1 MIQYIHDGGPSIMI
15 PLVILS
21 IISLAFILERIWRYF
36 KVPLGEKAD
45 KILND
50 ATDALTTGE
59 IEAAV
64 ESCQKHKNMLTYV
77 YLKILERFEFLARE
91 KRTIGEMRSE
101 LGLTAEENSRAYLEE
116 YISIIY
122 TVSTVSPLLGLL
134 GTIIGM
140 IKSFAAIT
148 ESGVGDPS
156 VVSAGISMAL
166 ITTATGLIIAIPSV
180 LAYSFFRRIVE
191 KRLIQVEPYQTLF
204 INALLRDLARF
215 RTYKEMLLTAYRDG
229 VLNKDEV
236 QFLKEKRIELNI
248 ADEEGAKLEQ
258 EVKGILGL
266 QQ

>member
-1 MIQYIHDGGPSIMI
+1 MIQYIHDGGPEIMI

-21 IISLAFILERIWRYF
+21 IISLSFILERIWRYF
-36 KVPLGEKAD
+36 KVPLGDNAN
-45 KILND
+45 KILQG
-50 ATDALTTGE
+50 ATEALTSGE

-64 ESCQKHKNMLTYV
+64 GFCQKNKNMLTYV

-91 KRTIGEMRSE
+91 KRSITEMRSE
-101 LGLTAEENSRAYLEE
+101 LGLAAEENSRTYLEE

-148 ESGVGDPS
+148 ASGVGDPT

-180 LAYSFFRRIVE
+180 LAYSFFKRMVE
-191 KRLIQVEPYQTLF
+191 KRLVQTEPYQTLF
-204 INALLRDLARF
+204 INGLLRDLARF

-229 VLNKDEV
+229 VLNKDE
-236 QFLKEKRIELNI
+236 QRFLKEKRVELNI
-248 ADEEGAKLEQ
+248 ADEEGERLES
-258 EVKGILGL
+258 EVKKMLDL
-266 QQ
+266 

>member
-15 PLVILS
+15 PLILLS
-21 IISLAFILERIWRYF
+21 IISLAFILERLWRYF
-36 KVPLGEKAD
+36 NVPSGDKAD
-45 KILND
+45 KVLRG
-50 ATDALTTGE
+50 ATDSLTTGE

-64 ESCQKHKNMLTYV
+64 KFCQKNKNMLTFV
-77 YLKILERFEFLARE
+77 FLKILERFEFLARE

-101 LGLTAEENSRAYLEE
+101 LGLTAEENSRSYLEE

-140 IKSFAAIT
+140 IRSFRAIT
-148 ESGVGDPS
+148 ESGVGDPT

-166 ITTATGLIIAIPSV
+166 ITTATGLIVAIPSV
-180 LAYSFFRRIVE
+180 LAYNFFRRIVE
-191 KRLIQVEPYQTLF
+191 KRLIQLEPYQTLF

-229 VLNKDEV
+229 VLNKDEER
-236 QFLKEKRIELNI
+236 FLKEKRIELNI
-248 ADEEGAKLEQ
+248 ADEEGTKLEN
-258 EVKGILGL
+258 EVKATLNI
-266 QQ
+266 

>member
-15 PLVILS
+15 PLIVLS

-36 KVPLGEKAD
+36 KVPLSERAD
-45 KILND
+45 NILKGAN
-50 ATDALTTGE
+50 DALTSGE

-64 ESCQKHKNMLTYV
+64 GFCQKNKNMLTFV
-77 YLKILERFEFLARE
+77 FLKILERFEFLARE
-91 KRTIGEMRSE
+91 KRTIAEMRSE
-101 LGLTAEENSRAYLEE
+101 LGLTAEENSRTYLEE

-148 ESGVGDPS
+148 ESGVGDPT

-180 LAYSFFRRIVE
+180 LAYNFFRRMVE
-191 KRLIQVEPYQTLF
+191 KRLTQTEPYQTLF

-229 VLNKDEV
+229 ILNRDEV

-248 ADEEGAKLEQ
+248 ADEEGEKLER
-258 EVKGILGL
+258 EVKGLLGIS
-266 QQ
+266 